1 MRCSSYCTAEEYTLN
16 QETISILEKTTINP
30 EFVEKVLHYQLAN
43 EHDSHPID
51 VFLFTFGCIIIWGAD
66 EKKEEEILRNIGFV
80 EKRKLKEA
88 HSEFIDFDYNDIE
101 DRTYINEEKNIII
114 LGNDFLN
121 KSKSASDI
129 CPVPGGLCCGTKRL
143 IIASAVCKA

>member
-30 EFVEKVLHYQLAN
+30 EFIEKVLHYQLTN

-66 EKKEEEILRNIGFV
+66 EK
-80 EKRKLKEA
+80 
-88 HSEFIDFDYNDIE
+88 
-101 DRTYINEEKNIII
+101 
-114 LGNDFLN
+114 
-121 KSKSASDI
+121 
-129 CPVPGGLCCGTKRL
+129 
-143 IIASAVCKA
+143 

>member
-1 MRCSSYCTAEEYTLN
+1 MRCSSYCTDEEYTLN
-16 QETISILEKTTINP
+16 QETISILEKTVINP
-30 EFVEKVLHYQLAN
+30 EFVEKVLHYQLTN

-66 EKKEEEILRNIGFV
+66 ENKEEEILRNIGFV

-114 LGNDFLN
+114 LGNDSTLV
-121 KSKSASDI
+121 K
-129 CPVPGGLCCGTKRL
+129 L
-143 IIASAVCKA
+143 

>member
-30 EFVEKVLHYQLAN
+30 EFIEKVLHYQLTN
-43 EHDSHPID
+43 EHDSHRID

-80 EKRKLKEA
+80 EKRKLKDFILVKTCFTAVSQITIVCGGIIERTERK
-88 HSEFIDFDYNDIE
+88 HSSSNCE
-101 DRTYINEEKNIII
+101 
-114 LGNDFLN
+114 
-121 KSKSASDI
+121 
-129 CPVPGGLCCGTKRL
+129 
-143 IIASAVCKA
+143 